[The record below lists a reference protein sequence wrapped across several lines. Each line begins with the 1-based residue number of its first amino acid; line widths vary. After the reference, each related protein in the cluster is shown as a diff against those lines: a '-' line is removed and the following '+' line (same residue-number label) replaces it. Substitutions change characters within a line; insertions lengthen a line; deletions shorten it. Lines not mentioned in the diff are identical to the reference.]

1 MVASAHE
8 SPHRLVVA
16 PGEIVLRDTRLVRI
30 EARLSKSLARVRDL
44 ATGQRED
51 VPLAALRGRA
61 ILADSI
67 QIDRHLET
75 SRGCSVAE
83 EDIAASR
90 EQILGEL
97 LNGTGEWSTRVR
109 GITAQ
114 YGVSRRTV
122 YRWLSRYRDAA
133 AMSSLIPG
141 QRGIASGTKRL
152 DETRERLVNKL
163 IEERYLTRSRPNV
176 EEICRIVH
184 RRCIADGLTPVSRNA
199 VRARI
204 HRLDPKLV
212 AQARH
217 GRKSAQNRYAHR
229 PGHFPV
235 DQILQSVQIDHALA
249 DIIV

>member
-16 PGEIVLRDTRLVRI
+16 PGEIVLRDTRLLRI

-67 QIDRHLET
+67 QIDQHLET

-122 YRWLSRYRDAA
+122 HICKARYPA
-133 AMSSLIPG
+133 
-141 QRGIASGTKRL
+141 RG
-152 DETRERLVNKL
+152 
-163 IEERYLTRSRPNV
+163 
-176 EEICRIVH
+176 
-184 RRCIADGLTPVSRNA
+184 
-199 VRARI
+199 
-204 HRLDPKLV
+204 
-212 AQARH
+212 
-217 GRKSAQNRYAHR
+217 
-229 PGHFPV
+229 
-235 DQILQSVQIDHALA
+235 
-249 DIIV
+249 